1 MAKGSDT
8 QIGRADSDTMCL
20 GVSPG
25 QRVRISA
32 GLMEGSEATVIQPRT
47 QGASWYGCSMGC
59 TSRFISTAWRRSRG
73 SVRSNDQKQT
83 T

>member
-8 QIGRADSDTMCL
+8 QIGRADNDTMCL

-32 GLMEGSEATVIQPRT
+32 GLMEGSEAIVVQQRT
-47 QGASWYGCSMGC
+47 QG
-59 TSRFISTAWRRSRG
+59 RVL
-73 SVRSNDQKQT
+73 VRLQHGVYVEIYQYCLEKIKRIRKKQ
-83 T
+83 

>member
-8 QIGRADSDTMCL
+8 HIGRADSDTMCL

-32 GLMEGSEATVIQPRT
+32 GLMEGSEATVVQQRT
-47 QGASWYGCSMGC
+47 QG
-59 TSRFISTAWRRSRG
+59 RVL
-73 SVRSNDQKQT
+73 VRLQHGVYVEIYQYCLEKIKRIRKKQ
-83 T
+83 

>member
-32 GLMEGSEATVIQPRT
+32 GLMEGSEATVVQQRT
-47 QGASWYGCSMGC
+47 QG
-59 TSRFISTAWRRSRG
+59 RVL
-73 SVRSNDQKQT
+73 VRLQHGVYVEIYQYCLEKIKRIRKKQ
-83 T
+83 